1 MSPFDAF
8 IAELLDGVRRA
19 VREEV
24 KSALAAAQQ
33 QEPGYLSTESA
44 ARYLDTTPQAIRDAV
59 RRGDLRPFRRG
70 NGRNVRLSFT
80 RDQLEAYARGEA
92 A

>member
-1 MSPFDAF
+1 MT
-8 IAELLDGVRRA
+8 ELLERIRRT

-24 KSALAAAQQ
+24 QDALAAAHQ
-33 QEPGYLSTESA
+33 QEPGYLNTESA

-59 RRGDLRPFRRG
+59 RRGDLHPYRRG
-70 NGRNVRLSFT
+70 NGRNARLSFT
-80 RDQLEAYARGEA
+80 REQLDTYARGEA